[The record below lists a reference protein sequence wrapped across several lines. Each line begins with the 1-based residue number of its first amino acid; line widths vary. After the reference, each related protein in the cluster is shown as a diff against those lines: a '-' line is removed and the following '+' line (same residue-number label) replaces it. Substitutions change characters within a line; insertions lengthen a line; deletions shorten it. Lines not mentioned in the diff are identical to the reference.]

1 MENQRDLES
10 QKANKIKFSSMTR
23 EIKPLIDEANELAK
37 QLSQNVTFSFGLTG
51 TQNVL
56 ASFSTSGD
64 KTYEIEVKVN
74 NLDSDEQYIWDR
86 KKFED
91 RLISMRDLLSDY
103 EEKGQIDELDKIG
116 NPFTD
121 IKEPS
126 LIGEG
131 YYRLE
136 PLGYLLDNPF
146 TVNLIGTNYENHG
159 SLEVNL
165 IPVDA
170 EGNEDIADEDLPEQ
184 PEDLM
189 DRRVDFLVNISR
201 ASDLPSNFCKD
212 VFVQY

>member
-1 MENQRDLES
+1 
-10 QKANKIKFSSMTR
+10 
-23 EIKPLIDEANELAK
+23 
-37 QLSQNVTFSFGLTG
+37 
-51 TQNVL
+51 
-56 ASFSTSGD
+56 
-64 KTYEIEVKVN
+64 
-74 NLDSDEQYIWDR
+74 
-86 KKFED
+86 
-91 RLISMRDLLSDY
+91 MRDLLSDY

-170 EGNEDIADEDLPEQ
+170 EGNEDIADEDLPEA

-189 DRRVDFLVNISR
+189 DRRVDFLVNIAK

-212 VFVQY
+212 VFVQYQIYLDDTKHNTDAIQGKNRSPEFNYRKQHTQPVVTENFLKFIKSECMVFKVYGFPDVKT